1 MVEKW
6 LDFYIFQLKKDL
18 NNETQELLSKFEFYD
33 LEQQQSIRPDL
44 TIVDTN
50 VYRNKAK
57 QTDEAVKKFLKSKL
71 LFDSIKMFLL
81 LINKINRISAAQ
93 KQPATANT
101 STTIAKILNVK
112 NIRLDVVF
120 SILLESM
127 TLIINHLF
135 ALNNILLR
143 AKREQEQLLENFDSS
158 SYASNKSLI
167 TTNSLIKLNGPVD
180 DNYIKL
186 KESNETVKQFHSLSS
201 TIMILI
207 TSIKDM

>member
-1 MVEKW
+1 M
-6 LDFYIFQLKKDL
+6 

-44 TIVDTN
+44 TIIDTN

-93 KQPATANT
+93 KQQPATAANT
-101 STTIAKILNVK
+101 STTIVKILNVK

-120 SILLESM
+120 SILLQSM

-135 ALNNILLR
+135 SLNNILLR